1 MNIRRILVPTDL
13 SAVSADA
20 LHYAAGLAMALGIRN
35 LDVVHV
41 FTPQAAP
48 DMAMIPPVED
58 MIREREEALRSFL
71 RQLASSA
78 DIELRPALYLGFAA
92 DEITR
97 LSVDYDLIIM
107 GTLGESDILDRVF
120 GSISSAVA
128 QRADCPVLLVPA
140 STRFEGYENL
150 LYASDDLSLS
160 REIVLKLMEFNDLFK
175 ARIHFVHVNTGVREG
190 LKGARER
197 LFATLFA
204 GPEPE
209 FAFEIT
215 EVQAAEVE
223 DGLHQ
228 YMESNPVDMVVM
240 ATRHRGFWERFFH
253 TSQTRRMA
261 LHAER
266 PLLVFHWTG
275 KA

>member
-20 LHYAAGLAMALGIRN
+20 LHYAAGLATALDISS

-58 MIREREEALRSFL
+58 MIREREEAVRSFL
-71 RQLASSA
+71 GRLASA
-78 DIELRPALYLGFAA
+78 AAVELRPSLYLGFAA
-92 DEITR
+92 DEIVR
-97 LSVDYDLIIM
+97 LSADYDLIVM

-120 GSISSAVA
+120 GSIASAVA
-128 QRADCPVLLVPA
+128 QRADCPVLMVPA
-140 STRFEGYENL
+140 NTRFEGYENL

-160 REIVLKLMEFNDLFK
+160 REIVLRLMEFNDLFK

-223 DGLHQ
+223 EGLRQ
-228 YMESNPVDMVVM
+228 YMESNPIDMVVM

-253 TSQTRRMA
+253 TSQTRLMA
-261 LHAER
+261 LHTER
-266 PLLVFHWTG
+266 PLLVFHWSG
-275 KA
+275 GE